1 MIQIL
6 KYQAKWIL
14 DSGYLDDYLV
24 TGEDIKPEIKVVL
37 SWHPSQCFLLED
49 WPLEEPLWCRKQ
61 LFGPS
66 SRKVFSILL
75 IILLLLP
82 RLLWLR
88 LSQRLLF
95 SQQQQPSAS
104 SSRTPLKFCINPLQ
118 QQPHPSSSL
127 LFLLSS
133 GQNLISDFVNVAAHS
148 KPLLSLCSVAKT
160 APQGAIDKKRG
171 RFSLTRNT

>member
-1 MIQIL
+1 M
-6 KYQAKWIL
+6 

-24 TGEDIKPEIKVVL
+24 SGEDIKPEIKVVL

-88 LSQRLLF
+88 LSWRLLF
-95 SQQQQPSAS
+95 SSSSSLQPPA
-104 SSRTPLKFCINPLQ
+104 SRTPLKFCINPLQ

-133 GQNLISDFVNVAAHS
+133 GQNLISDFVNSSTFKTSLA
-148 KPLLSLCSVAKT
+148 LLCC
-160 APQGAIDKKRG
+160 
-171 RFSLTRNT
+171 